1 MSQANVF
8 MNQDACLCGNE
19 AVREQAAQWFA
30 RTRDGALATVAQAQ
44 FKAWL
49 AQHPQHQYEY
59 DLLARLWGAADAL
72 PRARLEALCQADPVR
87 QLPRRRFIQQ
97 ALAAGVAAAAVG
109 LGWFGWQQHQL
120 NYQGQLQT
128 ALGERR
134 QLELPDGSQLELNG
148 RTQLTVDF
156 SAGQRRI
163 ELSAGEV
170 MFSVAHDT
178 TRPFVVRT
186 GNGTVTV
193 TGTRFDVRLD
203 PARTRVAVEQ
213 GSVKVQGNN
222 GESQALL
229 TAGLGSQIDAQGNV
243 APAYAVDAAALT
255 AWRKGKLV
263 FNDAPLSEV
272 VEEVSRYRAQPLRVT
287 PGKVAALR
295 LSSTF
300 SSDDTDALLRALP
313 SILPVAIKTHADGS
327 SEIISK

>member
-1 MSQANVF
+1 
-8 MNQDACLCGNE
+8 MNQRACLCGTE
-19 AVREQAAQWFA
+19 TVREQAAQWFA
-30 RTRDGALATVAQAQ
+30 RSRDGALAADQQAL
-44 FKAWL
+44 FDAWL
-49 AQHPQHQYEY
+49 VQHPQHQDEY
-59 DLLARLWGAADAL
+59 DLLARLWSAADVL
-72 PRARLEALCQADPVR
+72 PRARLEALCQADPLR
-87 QLPRRRFIQQ
+87 QMPRRRFIQQ
-97 ALAAGVAAAAVG
+97 ALAAGVAVAAVG

-120 NYQGQLQT
+120 NYQDQLHT

-148 RTQLTVDF
+148 RTQLNVDF
-156 SAGQRRI
+156 NSGQRRI
-163 ELSAGEV
+163 ELVAGEV

-178 TRPFVVRT
+178 SRPFVVRT

-203 PARTRVAVEQ
+203 PTRTRVAVEQ
-213 GSVKVQGNN
+213 GSVRVH
-222 GESQALL
+222 GEGASQALL
-229 TAGLGSQIDAQGNV
+229 TAGLGSQIDAQGQV
-243 APAYAVDAAALT
+243 ATPYAVDAAALT

-287 PGKVAALR
+287 AGEVAALR

-300 SSDDTDALLRALP
+300 NSDDTDALLRALP

>member
-30 RTRDGALATVAQAQ
+30 RTRDGALTADLQAQ
-44 FKAWL
+44 FEAWR
-49 AQHPQHQYEY
+49 AQHAQHQYEY
-59 DLLARLWGAADAL
+59 DLLARLWGAADVL
-72 PRARLEALCQADPVR
+72 PRARLEALCQADPVH

-109 LGWFGWQQHQL
+109 LGWFGWQHHQL
-120 NYQGQLQT
+120 NYQDQLQT

-134 QLELPDGSQLELNG
+134 QLELPDGSHLELNG
-148 RTQLTVDF
+148 RTQLQVNF
-156 SAGQRRI
+156 SAGQRQV
-163 ELSAGEV
+163 ELLAGEV

-178 TRPFVVRT
+178 ARPFVVT
-186 GNGTVTV
+186 AGKGTVTV

-213 GSVKVQGNN
+213 GSVKVQGD
-222 GESQALL
+222 GESQVVL
-229 TAGLGSQIDAQGNV
+229 TAGLGSQIDAQGKV
-243 APAYAVDAAALT
+243 AAAYAVDAAALT

-272 VEEVSRYRAQPLRVT
+272 VEEVSRYRVQPLRVA

>member
-1 MSQANVF
+1 MSQANIF
-8 MNQDACLCGNE
+8 MNNDACPCGRE
-19 AVREQAAQWFA
+19 AVRDEAAQWFA
-30 RTRDGALATVAQAQ
+30 RRCDGALSSEAQAQ
-44 FKAWL
+44 LDTWL
-49 AQHPQHQYEY
+49 AQHVQHQYEY
-59 DLLARLWGAADAL
+59 DVLAQLWGAADAL

-120 NYQGQLQT
+120 NYQDQLHT
-128 ALGERR
+128 ALNERR
-134 QLELPDGSQLELNG
+134 QIDLPDGSHLELNG

-163 ELSAGEV
+163 QLTAGEV
-170 MFSVAHDT
+170 MFSVAHDSA
-178 TRPFVVRT
+178 RPFVVST
-186 GNGTVTV
+186 AQGTVTV

-213 GSVKVQGNN
+213 GSVNVQGSDA
-222 GESQALL
+222 SQALL
-229 TAGLGSQIDAQGNV
+229 TAGLGSQIDARGTV
-243 APAYAVDAAALT
+243 AKPYAVDAAALT
-255 AWRKGKLV
+255 AWRNGKLV

-272 VEEVSRYRAQPLRVT
+272 VEEVSRYRAQPLRVAD
-287 PGKVAALR
+287 GKVGALR

>member
-1 MSQANVF
+1 
-8 MNQDACLCGNE
+8 MNQDACLCGAE

-30 RTRDGALATVAQAQ
+30 RTRDGALAADTQAQ
-44 FKAWL
+44 FDAWL

-59 DLLARLWGAADAL
+59 DLLARLWGAADVL

-97 ALAAGVAAAAVG
+97 ALAAGVGAAAVG

-120 NYQGQLQT
+120 NYQDQLQT
-128 ALGERR
+128 TLGERR

-148 RTQLTVDF
+148 RTQVKIDF

-178 TRPFVVRT
+178 ARPFVVNT

-213 GSVKVQGNN
+213 GSVKVQGR
-222 GESQALL
+222 GDSQVLL
-229 TAGLGSQIDAQGNV
+229 SAGLGSQIDAQGNV

-313 SILPVAIKTHADGS
+313 SILPVAIRTHADGS

>member
-30 RTRDGALATVAQAQ
+30 RTRDGALGADQQAQ
-44 FKAWL
+44 FDTWL

-59 DLLARLWGAADAL
+59 DLLARLWGAADVL

-97 ALAAGVAAAAVG
+97 ALAAGVAVVAVG
-109 LGWFGWQQHQL
+109 LGWFAWQQHQL
-120 NYQGQLQT
+120 DYQDQLHT

-134 QLELPDGSQLELNG
+134 QIELPDGSHLELNG
-148 RTQLTVDF
+148 RTQLNVEF

-163 ELSAGEV
+163 ELLAGEV

-178 TRPFVVRT
+178 ARPFVVST
-186 GNGTVTV
+186 GNGSVTV

-203 PARTRVAVEQ
+203 PDRTRVAVEQ
-213 GSVKVQGNN
+213 GSVKVQGRDN
-222 GESQALL
+222 SHALL
-229 TAGLGSQIDAQGNV
+229 SAGLGSQIDAQGKV
-243 APAYAVDAAALT
+243 AAPFAVDAGALT

-272 VEEVSRYRAQPLRVT
+272 VEEVSRYRAQPLRVAA
-287 PGKVAALR
+287 GKVASLR

>member
-8 MNQDACLCGNE
+8 MNQQACPCGNE

-30 RTRDGALATVAQAQ
+30 RACDGVLAEARQAELA
-44 FKAWL
+44 AWL
-49 AQHPQHQYEY
+49 AQHPQHQHEY
-59 DLLARLWGAADAL
+59 DLLARLWRAADVL
-72 PRARLEALCQADPVR
+72 PRERLEALCQADPVA
-87 QLPRRRFIQQ
+87 QLPRRRFVRQ
-97 ALAAGVAAAAVG
+97 ALAAGFAVAAVG

-120 NYQGQLQT
+120 NYQDQLQT

-134 QLELPDGSQLELNG
+134 QFELPDGSLLELNG
-148 RTQLTVDF
+148 RTALKVDF

-163 ELSAGEV
+163 ELTAGEV

-178 TRPFVVRT
+178 SRPFVVSA

-203 PARTRVAVEQ
+203 PTRTRVAVEQ
-213 GSVKVQGNN
+213 GSVKVQGRDA
-222 GESQALL
+222 SQALL
-229 TAGLGSQIDAQGNV
+229 TAGLGSQIDAQGKV
-243 APAYAVDAAALT
+243 AAPYAVDAAALT

-272 VEEVSRYRAQPLRVT
+272 VEEVSRYRAQPLRVA

-300 SSDDTDALLRALP
+300 SSDDTGALLRALP
-313 SILPVAIKTHADGS
+313 NILPVAIKTHADGS
-327 SEIISK
+327 SEIIAK

>member
-8 MNQDACLCGNE
+8 MNQDACLCGDD
-19 AVREQAAQWFA
+19 AVRDQAARWFA
-30 RTRDGALATVAQAQ
+30 RTRDGVLAAEAQAQ
-44 FKAWL
+44 LDAWL
-49 AQHPQHQYEY
+49 AQHPQHQHEY

-72 PRARLEALCQADPVR
+72 PRTRLEALCQADPVR

-109 LGWFGWQQHQL
+109 LGWFGWQYHQL

-148 RTQLTVDF
+148 RTRVKVDF

-163 ELSAGEV
+163 ELAAGEV

-178 TRPFVVRT
+178 ARPFVVST
-186 GNGTVTV
+186 SNGSVTV

-203 PARTRVAVEQ
+203 PDRTRVAVEQ
-213 GSVKVQGNN
+213 GSVRVQGS
-222 GESQALL
+222 GASQALL
-229 TAGLGSQIDAQGNV
+229 TAGLGSQIDAQGKV
-243 APAYAVDAAALT
+243 AEPYAVDAAALT

-263 FNDAPLSEV
+263 FNDVPLSEV
-272 VEEVSRYRAQPLRVT
+272 VEEVSRYRAQPLRVA
-287 PGKVAALR
+287 PGKAAALR

-313 SILPVAIKTHADGS
+313 SILPVVIKAHADGS

>member
-8 MNQDACLCGNE
+8 MNHDACLCGTE

-30 RTRDGALATVAQAQ
+30 RTRDGALGADQQAQ
-44 FKAWL
+44 FDSWL
-49 AQHPQHQYEY
+49 AQHPQHQHEY
-59 DLLARLWGAADAL
+59 DLLGQLWGAADVL
-72 PRARLEALCQADPVR
+72 PRARLEALCLADPVR
-87 QLPRRRFIQQ
+87 PLPRRRFIQQ
-97 ALAAGVAAAAVG
+97 ALAAGVAVAAVG

-120 NYQGQLQT
+120 NYQDQLQT

-148 RTQLTVDF
+148 RTQLKVDF

-163 ELSAGEV
+163 ELSAGEA

-178 TRPFVVRT
+178 TRPFVVST
-186 GNGTVTV
+186 ANGTVTV

-213 GSVKVQGNN
+213 GSVRVQGS
-222 GESQALL
+222 GASQALL
-229 TAGLGSQIDAQGNV
+229 TAGLGSQIDAQGQV
-243 APAYAVDAAALT
+243 ATPYAVDAAALT

-272 VEEVSRYRAQPLRVT
+272 VEEVSRYRGQPLRVAA
-287 PGKVAALR
+287 GEVAALR

>member
-30 RTRDGALATVAQAQ
+30 RTRDGALSADLQAQ
-44 FKAWL
+44 FEAWL
-49 AQHPQHQYEY
+49 VQHAQHQYEY

-87 QLPRRRFIQQ
+87 PLPRRRFIQQ
-97 ALAAGVAAAAVG
+97 ALAAGVGAAAVG
-109 LGWFGWQQHQL
+109 LGWFGWQNHQL
-120 NYQGQLQT
+120 NYQDHLQT

-134 QLELPDGSQLELNG
+134 QLELPDGSHLELNG
-148 RTQLTVDF
+148 RTQLHVNF
-156 SAGQRRI
+156 SAGQRHV
-163 ELSAGEV
+163 ELLAGEV
-170 MFSVAHDT
+170 MFNVAHDT
-178 TRPFVVRT
+178 ARPFVVRA
-186 GNGTVTV
+186 GKGMVTV

-213 GSVKVQGNN
+213 GSVKVQGD
-222 GESQALL
+222 GESQVLL
-229 TAGLGSQIDAQGNV
+229 TAGLGSQIDVQGKV
-243 APAYAVDAAALT
+243 AAAYAVDAAALT

-272 VEEVSRYRAQPLRVT
+272 AEEVSRYRAQPLRVT

>member
-8 MNQDACLCGNE
+8 MNQQACPCGNE
-19 AVREQAAQWFA
+19 AVREQAARWFA
-30 RTRDGALATVAQAQ
+30 RRCDGALDHVLQAQ
-44 FKAWL
+44 LAAWL

-59 DLLARLWGAADAL
+59 DQLARLWGAVDGIAHG
-72 PRARLEALCQADPVR
+72 RLGALCQADPVR
-87 QLPRRRFIQQ
+87 QLPRRRLLQQ
-97 ALAAGVAAAAVG
+97 ALAAGIAVAAVG

-120 NYQGQLQT
+120 NFQDQLQT

-134 QLELPDGSQLELNG
+134 QLSLPDGSQLELNG
-148 RTQLTVDF
+148 RTELAVDF
-156 SAGQRRI
+156 SAGLRRI
-163 ELSAGEV
+163 ELKAGEV
-170 MFSVAHDT
+170 MFSVAHDSG
-178 TRPFVVRT
+178 RPFVVST

-203 PARTRVAVEQ
+203 PTRTRVAVEQ
-213 GSVKVQGNN
+213 GSVKVQGRDA
-222 GESQALL
+222 SHALL
-229 TAGLGSQIDAQGNV
+229 TAGLGSQIDARGKV
-243 APAYAVDAAALT
+243 AEPFAVDAAALT

-272 VEEVSRYRAQPLRVT
+272 VEEVSRYREQPLRVA
-287 PGKVAALR
+287 PGRIAALR

-327 SEIISK
+327 SEIIAK